1 VRITEAYARRPHLVL
16 SFVLLLAA
24 VGVVGFFRIP
34 VNLFPDS
41 ERPQIA
47 VVTVWP
53 GASADDVN
61 GDVSRVIEKEVK
73 TIEQVRRVT
82 STSNDEVSV
91 VTAEFEYE
99 KGLDS
104 AATDVSNA
112 LDKIRP
118 LLPPEIR
125 PFQVY
130 KVSSATPPVLVLA
143 LTPKEGSHLD
153 LSMVRQLAQNP
164 IKEELL
170 RVPEVANVDVFGG
183 FQPVVR
189 VTLDPDR
196 LQAHRLSPSQVAG
209 ALSAWNRNT
218 PEGLLVTD
226 TTHIL
231 LKNQGEFVR
240 PEEVAAVVVSS
251 QPGPPVYLRD
261 VASVDRGI
269 QERLSAYHGN
279 GKPAIGVAVQ
289 RALSGHA
296 MPTIQAVLAKL
307 PDLERQYPGVRFEVA
322 DTQGELIGKSV
333 SNMVDALRDAIL
345 MTVFV
350 IFLFLADTRGMI
362 LAGIS
367 IPFTYLITFAFM
379 WLSGFEFD
387 MVTLTGV
394 ILGVGMLLDD
404 AIVVLENIERH
415 YHKLGKDLATATVGG
430 TEEVMVAILSGT
442 YATVVVLLPIIFIG
456 GFVQTVLRPLSLT
469 LSIALLASY
478 LVSITILP
486 ILAPFILKLG
496 GRLEKWNWE
505 KKLDHVVTGTLLH
518 RLQEFFVR
526 VVDVALCH
534 KLAFIVP
541 ALLMLA
547 ITGRV
552 LMPLIGRDL
561 MPPMDT
567 GIFRITFEAYP
578 NTSLTDT
585 ETLLSRVEKT
595 IWEQPGVVRTSSTLG
610 SEPGVLTFGSGRNPQ
625 QAFIT
630 VHLVDRFHRK
640 ETLWAIEAAVLDEMR
655 TVPGI
660 RFPAAFD
667 YGATPLSTIRSTVDI
682 MISGP
687 DPEVLARLQQEVARR
702 LETVAGLT
710 AVVPTWTRDRL
721 EVRFRPDPERL
732 AVYGIDA
739 AAVAAQVSAQV
750 KGVPATPFRVPQQDS
765 FAVWVQSRSERRATP
780 GDLATLPILTPGG
793 SVPLEAL
800 GHLEQAFV
808 PTLHT
813 RQNLN
818 ETVDVLG
825 YRATTAVTHINDRVS
840 KALEGLELPPG
851 YAIGDEGE
859 RKTMNEAFSSLMKA
873 LVLGLVLL
881 YFSLIPAFRSFVHP
895 LTIMVAI
902 PLGLIGAG
910 WAMLLTGKHQC
921 MPSFMGMILLAGI
934 VVKNS
939 ILLIDFIQ
947 EARARGESIHDALTG
962 SVRVRTRPIL
972 MTAVGTAVGMLPIAL
987 QWAIGLER
995 LSPLAVVAIGG
1006 LMVSTFLTLIYVP
1019 VFYDLFESLQRLA
1032 RRMAGG
1038 VRTAFARPRPQEE

>member
-1 VRITEAYARRPHLVL
+1 VRIIEAYVRKPHLVL
-16 SFVLLLAA
+16 SLVLLLAA
-24 VGVVGFFRIP
+24 VGIVGFFRIP

-41 ERPQIA
+41 ERPQIT

-73 TIEQVRRVT
+73 TVERVRRVT

-118 LLPPEIR
+118 LLPTDIR
-125 PFQVY
+125 PFQLY

-143 LTPKEGSHLD
+143 LTPKAGSHLD
-153 LSMVRQLAQNP
+153 LSMVRQLAQNQ

-170 RVPEVANVDVFGG
+170 RVPEIANVDVFGG

-189 VTLDPDR
+189 VTLNPDK
-196 LQAHRLSPSQVAG
+196 LQAYRLSPGQVVG

-240 PEEVAAVVVSS
+240 PEDVAAVVVSG

-261 VASVDRGI
+261 VATVDRGI
-269 QERLSAYHGN
+269 QERLAAYHGN

-307 PDLERQYPGVRFEVA
+307 PDLERQYPGLRFEVA

-379 WLSGFEFD
+379 WLFGFEFD

-442 YATVVVLLPIIFIG
+442 YATVVVLLPIIYIG

-496 GRLEKWNWE
+496 GRLEKWSWE
-505 KKLDHVVTGTLLH
+505 KKLDHLVTGTLLH

-526 VVDVALCH
+526 VVDVALRH
-534 KLAFIVP
+534 KLAFVLP
-541 ALLMLA
+541 ALLMLGF
-547 ITGRV
+547 TGRV

-567 GIFRITFEAYP
+567 GIFRVTFEAYP
-578 NTSLTDT
+578 NASLTDT
-585 ETLLSRVEKT
+585 ETLLARVEKT

-640 ETLWAIEAAVLDEMR
+640 ETLWAIEAAVLDQLR

-687 DPEVLARLQQEVARR
+687 DPEVLSRLQQEVTRR
-702 LETVAGLT
+702 LGTVAGLT

-721 EVRFRPDPERL
+721 EIRFLPDPERL
-732 AVYGIDA
+732 AIYGIDA

-765 FAVWVQSRSERRATP
+765 FAVWVQARSDRRAAP

-800 GHLEQAFV
+800 GHLERTIV

-813 RQNLN
+813 RQNLS

-825 YRATTAVTHINDRVS
+825 YRATTAVTHLNERVS

-881 YFSLIPAFRSFVHP
+881 YFSLVPAFRSFIHP

-947 EARARGESIHDALTG
+947 EARARGESLHDALTG

-1019 VFYDLFESLQRLA
+1019 IFYDLFESLERAA
-1032 RRMAGG
+1032 RRTTES
-1038 VRTAFARPRPQEE
+1038 VRAAFNRTHPEQS